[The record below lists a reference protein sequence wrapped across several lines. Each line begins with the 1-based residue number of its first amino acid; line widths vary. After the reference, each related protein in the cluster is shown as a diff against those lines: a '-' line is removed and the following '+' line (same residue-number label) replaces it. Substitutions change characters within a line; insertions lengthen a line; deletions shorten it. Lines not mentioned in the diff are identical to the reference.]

1 MDQVLIFIRS
11 ASYSQAHI
19 RSPRFE
25 IVYKIFFKNRPLTQI
40 IFIISTPRQKEVS
53 TYACATHTH
62 AHIHTHTYT
71 HAHTHIHTNILTHI
85 HIHTRI
91 SFGKAL
97 ASFSVPFS
105 QWSSP
110 SLNCV
115 QRLSLPLAAEA
126 IVFVP
131 ALVKCRDWFFF
142 SEHFYRSPCI
152 HLHFCWVLPTY
163 LLVAI
168 SGYFYYT
175 MNFLQINSWEII
187 LGPTLHISYV

>member
-1 MDQVLIFIRS
+1 MDQVPIFIRS
-11 ASYSQAHI
+11 ASYNQAHI

-25 IVYKIFFKNRPLTQI
+25 IVYKIFFKYRPLTQI
-40 IFIISTPRQKEVS
+40 IFIISTPWQKEVS

-71 HAHTHIHTNILTHI
+71 HVHTHIYTNILTHI
-85 HIHTRI
+85 HIHTCI

-115 QRLSLPLAAEA
+115 QRLPLPLAAEA

-131 ALVKCRDWFFF
+131 ALVKCHDWFFF
-142 SEHFYRSPCI
+142 R
-152 HLHFCWVLPTY
+152 
-163 LLVAI
+163 A
-168 SGYFYYT
+168 
-175 MNFLQINSWEII
+175 FLQKSLYSLTFLLCPSNIFIGGNLWI
-187 LGPTLHISYV
+187 LLLHHEFPPNK

>member
-1 MDQVLIFIRS
+1 MDQVPIFIRS

-40 IFIISTPRQKEVS
+40 IFIIYTPWQKEVS

-71 HAHTHIHTNILTHI
+71 HVHTHIYTNILTHI

-91 SFGKAL
+91 SFGKAP

-115 QRLSLPLAAEA
+115 QRLPLPLAAEA

-131 ALVKCRDWFFF
+131 ALVKCHDWFF
-142 SEHFYRSPCI
+142 SQSISTE
-152 HLHFCWVLPTY
+152 VLVFTY
-163 LLVAI
+163 IFVVSFQHIYWWESLDTFITPWI
-168 SGYFYYT
+168 S
-175 MNFLQINSWEII
+175 SK
-187 LGPTLHISYV
+187 